1 MPVNYSRMAKLELMN
16 ALNSIKSEA
25 DLIEF
30 KNLLAHYFARKAQR
44 SIDALW
50 EDGTINEETID
61 QWGKEHMRTHYGKE

>member
-1 MPVNYSRMAKLELMN
+1 MNYSRIAILELLN

-30 KNLLAHYFARKAQR
+30 KDLIAQFFACKAQK

-50 EDGTINEETID
+50 EDGYINE
-61 QWGKEHMRTHYGKE
+61 K